1 MKRKAIV
8 MTFMV
13 PNNWKP
19 HEFGMTV
26 MGCIE
31 DCDQGIADK
40 IEVFLGA
47 TMGRSKCLN
56 IDSGKI

>member
-1 MKRKAIV
+1 MKRKAVV

-13 PNNWKP
+13 PMSWKS

-31 DCDQGIADK
+31 DCDQKVAEK
-40 IEVFLGA
+40 IEVFLGDKRDE
-47 TMGRSKCLN
+47 GRVR
-56 IDSGKI
+56 G